1 MSTAAVDLTP
11 AGWAVLG
18 VVAEAPIHGFA
29 VAALLAP
36 TGPLGQVWTL
46 PRPLVYRELTKL
58 DQLGLVAATATERS
72 EQGPAR
78 TIMAVTPDGQRA
90 VRAWLT
96 EPVEHVRDVR
106 SLLLLKLALL
116 DRSGLGVRGLLGA
129 QRLTLVP
136 QLVGLQ
142 ERLEGATG
150 FERLLAQWRVASST
164 AVLQFIDAALAD
176 TPR

>member
-1 MSTAAVDLTP
+1 MSAPALELTP

-36 TGPLGQVWTL
+36 AGPLGQVWSL

-58 DQLGLVAATATERS
+58 DQLGLVVATATERS

-78 TIMAVTPDGQRA
+78 TIMTVTPDGQRA
-90 VRAWLT
+90 VRDWLT
-96 EPVEHVRDVR
+96 QPVEHVRDVR

-116 DRSGLGVRGLLGA
+116 DRSGVAVHGLLAA
-129 QRLTLVP
+129 QRATLVP
-136 QLVGLQ
+136 QLAGLH
-142 ERLEGATG
+142 ERLEVATG
-150 FERLLAQWRVASST
+150 FERLLAQWRLASST
-164 AVLQFIDAALAD
+164 AVLQFIDAALSD
-176 TPR
+176 PPR